1 MSQGSH
7 SPDTLFIVVEP
18 DMCMYKVDAAARLEL
33 VQNRMPEDKFQNYES
48 FGASIDDPVA
58 KESFM
63 KALEQWRTYQKEC
76 GLDNVPWPRN
86 ADQPASRAPV
96 PPWHK
101 PKPYSAVQ
109 SVPAMPKKE
118 KATNDESKLNCI
130 PMELHDL
137 VLYSNAAARLG
148 RDGLLWGGWNASQ
161 WSETKSARSCSPASG
176 AHLVMV
182 STKGARFLMDK
193 RDEIP
198 NMHMGNFLAKKC
210 GLEWQEELGS
220 AYICPPIGSY
230 SEHESTTTPGQVL
243 MSHFDAIWAQE
254 GTRPLKVGDKPRFIC
269 GFTEKGPANFLHKT
283 GLDFSCPE
291 VRKSYNWV
299 TQAPP
304 GMPDHIAG
312 LQRWHTGIAEDLSP
326 SPHTWYIKYSPLRVS
341 SQPPVGPSQLSV
353 SVGNSFTNEFL

>member
-33 VQNRMPEDKFQNYES
+33 VQNRMPEDKFKNYES
-48 FGASIDDPVA
+48 FGASIGDPVA

-63 KALEQWRTYQKEC
+63 KALEQWRKYQKEC

-118 KATNDESKLNCI
+118 KATNEESKLNRI

-176 AHLVMV
+176 AHLVCV
-182 STKGARFLMDK
+182 TTKGARFLMDK

-243 MSHFDAIWAQE
+243 MSHFDAKWAQE

-269 GFTEKGPANFLHKT
+269 GFTEKGPANWLHKT

-326 SPHTWYIKYSPLRVS
+326 SPHTWYIKCSPLRVS

-353 SVGNSFTNEFL
+353 SVGE